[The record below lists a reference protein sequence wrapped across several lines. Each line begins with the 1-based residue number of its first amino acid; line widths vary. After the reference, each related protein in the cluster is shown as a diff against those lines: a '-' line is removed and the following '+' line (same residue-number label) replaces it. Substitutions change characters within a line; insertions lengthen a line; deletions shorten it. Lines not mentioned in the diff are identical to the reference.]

1 MSLLTHHY
9 AALLLNALRTHT
21 PTALDLPEAQAL
33 SAALAKGDLPA
44 AESAVVL
51 AEREG
56 ITPLEAARALGVKA
70 SSVYRARA
78 RGAA

>member
-9 AALLLNALRTHT
+9 AQLLLNALRTHT

-51 AEREG
+51 AQMEG
-56 ITPLEAARALGVKA
+56 VADYRAPRMLGV
-70 SSVYRARA
+70 
-78 RGAA
+78 GHFEDNCAA